1 LEGVWQEAVM
11 AQFKVLSQHLPV
23 GTEENHEKSQSGLLV
38 PRLRFERRISRSR
51 SQILA
56 KYKTSIS
63 IMFNLHSSFYR
74 LLQIK
79 TTVLL
84 QYTALLRGEGSCSL
98 CTFAMAG
105 RRKSEHRYA
114 GHHVLSKRCAVLF
127 NSWQLEMTKEQIFM
141 AE

>member
-1 LEGVWQEAVM
+1 M

-23 GTEENHEKSQSGLLV
+23 GTKENHEKSQSGLLV
-38 PRLRFERRISRSR
+38 SRLRFERRISRSR

-63 IMFNLHSSFYR
+63 IMFNLYSSFYR

-84 QYTALLRGEGSCSL
+84 QYTALLGGKAPAVFAHLLWQAEGKVS
-98 CTFAMAG
+98 TDMQDIM
-105 RRKSEHRYA
+105 Y
-114 GHHVLSKRCAVLF
+114 
-127 NSWQLEMTKEQIFM
+127 
-141 AE
+141 